1 MLHMGRLQAWFA
13 PPRFDDAERTRVA
26 RLLNVL
32 LLSLLALL
40 IVAIS
45 VRSAVFGLVGHW
57 QVYPV
62 FIIALAGLLI
72 GIRRGYVY
80 SSGVALTAALLA
92 YAGIGALTSGGVD
105 SPTFQLFALTIVLGG
120 LLGRTTV
127 VLGTTVVTL
136 TILCGIA
143 ALDFSGHLPPASQTL
158 TSGSVF
164 SGQVT
169 VLLTL
174 GGTMALI
181 VATLQEARSQAEAKE
196 TALRVS
202 MGALEESE
210 AQLLRHRDELDHRVR
225 ERTEEL
231 ASANEALRGTLLSL
245 TRAQE
250 QIALSEKMASL
261 GLLVAGIAHELK
273 NPLNFVNNFSEL
285 ALEFIAEY
293 KSEYPKEDPAN
304 KQESPATSVLVEVES
319 NLIRIHDHG
328 VRANRIINAM
338 LMHAREEAVDT
349 TDVDVNTL
357 IHEQAELAH
366 QGFSSRVRGFSVI
379 VQESYD
385 DGVGVLPL
393 PAEKLSGLV
402 INLVTNACQSM
413 HARSA
418 RAARDYRPQLEITTR
433 RDPSALVIA
442 FRDNGAGIT
451 SAAKRRI
458 FDPFFTT
465 KAPGEGTGLG
475 LSLAYGLIVT
485 DLGGSIDV
493 NSEPDDGAEFIIR
506 IPLAA
511 GAP

>member
-1 MLHMGRLQAWFA
+1 MDRIRAWFA
-13 PPRFDDAERTRVA
+13 SPRFDDAERSRVA
-26 RLLNVL
+26 HLLNIL
-32 LLSLLALL
+32 LLSTLALL
-40 IVAIS
+40 LLAIS
-45 VRSAVFGLVGHW
+45 VRSAVIGLVGHW
-57 QVYPV
+57 QVYPIL
-62 FIIALAGLLI
+62 IIVLVGMLI
-72 GIRRGYVY
+72 SLRRGYVY
-80 SSGVALTAALLA
+80 SSGLALTAVMLA
-92 YAGIGALTSGGVD
+92 YAGIGAVTSGGVH
-105 SPTFQLFALTIVLGG
+105 SPTIQVFAFTILLGG
-120 LLGRTTV
+120 LLGRTV
-127 VLGTTVVTL
+127 FVLITTVLTL
-136 TILCGIA
+136 VILCGIA
-143 ALDFSGHLPPASQTL
+143 AIEFGGHLPPATQAL
-158 TSGSVF
+158 TSGSIF

-169 VLLTL
+169 VLLIL

-196 TALRVS
+196 SALRES
-202 MGALEESE
+202 MRALEESE
-210 AQLLRHRDELDHRVR
+210 ALLVRHRDELDHRVR

-231 ASANEALRGTLLSL
+231 ASANEELRGTLESL
-245 TRAQE
+245 ARAQE

-293 KSEYPKEDPAN
+293 HSEHPRRTSA
-304 KQESPATSVLVEVES
+304 ASVLVEVES

-349 TDVDVNTL
+349 SDVNVNTL

-366 QGFSSRVRGFSVI
+366 QGFSSRVRGFSVV

-385 DGVGVLPL
+385 HSVGVLPL
-393 PAEKLSGLV
+393 PAQQLSGLV
-402 INLVTNACQSM
+402 VNLVTNACQSM

-418 RAARDYRPQLEITTR
+418 QAPLDYRPRLEITTR
-433 RDPSALVIA
+433 RDPSALVLA
-442 FRDNGAGIT
+442 FRDNGIGIPPAT
-451 SAAKRRI
+451 KRKI

-485 DLGGSIDV
+485 DLDGSIDV
-493 NSEPDDGAEFIIR
+493 TSEADEGAEFIIR
-506 IPLAA
+506 IPLAVEI
-511 GAP
+511 P

>member
-1 MLHMGRLQAWFA
+1 MGRMHAWFA

-26 RLLNVL
+26 RLLNIL
-32 LLSLLALL
+32 LLSTLALL
-40 IVAIS
+40 LVAFS
-45 VRSAVFGLVGHW
+45 VRSAVLGLVGHW
-57 QVYPV
+57 QVYPIL
-62 FIIALAGLLI
+62 IIVLVAMLI
-72 GIRRGYVY
+72 SLRRGYVY
-80 SSGVALTAALLA
+80 SSGLALTAVLLA
-92 YAGIGALTSGGVD
+92 YAGIGAVTSGGVH
-105 SPTFQLFALTIVLGG
+105 SPTIQIFALTVLLGG
-120 LLGRTTV
+120 LLGRTTF

-136 TILCGIA
+136 AILCGIA
-143 ALDFSGHLPPASQTL
+143 ALELSGHLPPASQTL
-158 TSGSVF
+158 TSGSIF

-169 VLLTL
+169 VLLIL

-196 TALRVS
+196 SALRES
-202 MGALEESE
+202 MRALEESE

-231 ASANEALRGTLLSL
+231 ASANQELRGTLQSL
-245 TRAQE
+245 ARAQE

-293 KSEYPKEDPAN
+293 HSEHPQEGPHKTPA
-304 KQESPATSVLVEVES
+304 ASVLVEVES
-319 NLIRIHDHG
+319 NLVRIHDHG

-366 QGFSSRVRGFSVI
+366 QGFSSRLRGFSVI

-385 DGVGVLPL
+385 ASAGVLPL
-393 PAEKLSGLV
+393 PAQKLSGLV

-418 RAARDYRPQLEITTR
+418 RASHAYRQRLEITTR
-433 RDPSALVIA
+433 REPSALLLA
-442 FRDNGAGIT
+442 FRDNGAGIPA
-451 SAAKRRI
+451 AAKRRI

-485 DLGGSIDV
+485 DLGGSIEV
-493 NSEPDDGAEFIIR
+493 NSEPDDGAEFVIR
-506 IPLAA
+506 IPLTA
-511 GAP
+511 GTT